1 MREAWKTNSRLKQ
14 EAMARGVE
22 STKSMFSETRRNV
35 RQIMRLKSDA
45 EVGPI
50 LCGRIG
56 DALMEGRLHPSE
68 LSWTDGLSTRS
79 PRLIRVLQG
88 R

>member
-14 EAMARGVE
+14 EAMARLRREHEVDVLG
-22 STKSMFSETRRNV
+22 TRRNV